1 MDTRNTI
8 VRTTTV
14 RRCGNSHCGNGV
26 AGDLLAIVV
35 GWSDN
40 VHKRRENKNHHPKRV
55 PQARFTSREIFSPLK
70 MVVLGGSKSELSPR

>member
-35 GWSDN
+35 DAPRSSVQRNLPPTEKGGPTTFIN
-40 VHKRRENKNHHPKRV
+40 AVKIKTITQNEFLKRG
-55 PQARFTSREIFSPLK
+55 SRLE
-70 MVVLGGSKSELSPR
+70 KSSLR